1 MAEEIKKND
10 FIIQGTTLYGYV
22 GNDKEAIVP
31 EGVFSISG
39 EMDWGDVERIVLPA
53 SLRYI
58 SAGAFDSCENLKA
71 LKFMDTTKDWYVYDT
86 HDWTGEVCF
95 TRSLYLGDDEEATAI
110 SFKQGTCDLN
120 ATHSDEPCDSTGFR
134 DGWERK

>member
-1 MAEEIKKND
+1 MAEEIKKSD

-22 GNDKEAIVP
+22 GKDKEVIVP
-31 EGVFSISG
+31 EGVFSISNDM
-39 EMDWGDVERIVLPA
+39 EWGDVERIVLPA
-53 SLRYI
+53 SLKYI
-58 SAGAFDSCENLKA
+58 SAGAFDSCDNLKA

-86 HDWTGEVCF
+86 HDLTGEVCF
-95 TRSLYLGDDEEATAI
+95 TRSLYLSDDEEATAI

-120 ATHSDEPCDSTGFR
+120 ATCAGEPCDSTGFR